1 MLKELH
7 PILEKKLGPFTE
19 VDFERKDEYF
29 RILINEGD
37 DFELCIGKKRDIK
50 KAESHERA
58 LFVECLQYTKIN
70 EMYRKNFPNLV
81 EVGQHAKVQHDTCYE
96 YMFNRGKKTKT
107 PQISILM
114 RLDEEQEVEELSEEI
129 KDFLRQFRG

>member
-1 MLKELH
+1 M
-7 PILEKKLGPFTE
+7 EKKLGPFTE

-81 EVGQHAKVQHDTCYE
+81 EIGQHAGLQHDTFYE